1 MALGTPPGSGSRSRS
16 RARQGAPTRDRAA
29 ETARARRRR
38 RPEEISS
45 AFRRARA
52 AQPAQLPAPS
62 PPLEGAEVS
71 RPQRSHWVSSQSSPW
86 LLWTFHDGHVG
97 PQNFSRG
104 GPEVPCRVFYR
115 TFFVG
120 RHPWKV
126 SGRLP
131 GGPGDLS
138 LAPFGSVWLRL
149 APFES
154 LTHDSGFNFSQSG
167 SSFNFSEL
175 IPMLRSLRLG
185 LLNLPRMVKIL
196 ELRTQRQIME
206 ASVTGSIWLRLVLF
220 GSVWLRGGFWISD
233 LYEGFYSSFFG
244 FTPVSW

>member
-115 TFFVG
+115 TFFCRPPPMEG
-120 RHPWKV
+120 LWTP
-126 SGRLP
+126 
-131 GGPGDLS
+131 PGDLS
-138 LAPFGSVWLRL
+138 LAPFGSVWLCL

-154 LTHDSGFNFSQSG
+154 LTPDSGFNFSQSG
-167 SSFNFSEL
+167 SSVNFSEL
-175 IPMLRSLRLG
+175 IRMLCSLRLG

-233 LYEGFYSSFFG
+233 LYGGFYSSFFG